1 MSEAGDLLPRARP
14 LPDACVSPGR
24 RPPADG
30 NSAAEDHDEGCA
42 INDHAKL
49 DDTRDARA
57 LLRPRAGACQSGR
70 PHRLVAGG
78 EDRRP
83 AGGLVTNPAF
93 VAGID
98 VGGTWVRVGIV
109 DRGGRMLASRE
120 APTSTIA
127 AERRIDA
134 LAAMIEDA
142 RNEAGVARL
151 AAIGA
156 GVTGQIEEA
165 GGTIDNPFTLPGWH
179 GLALGST
186 LRTRFGLPTV
196 VENDV
201 DAAAL
206 GEYWRGAGRDQ
217 ARLYV
222 VCIGTGVGTSLVL
235 DGAVYRGARRLH
247 PEGAHQVVDPSGPP
261 CYCGLRGCLDQLV
274 SGTAIERMARMAGGE
289 LKDLDGRGVAA
300 AAQRG
305 EPAAAA
311 IMQEVGHWLA
321 VGLVNV
327 TMILAPT
334 RILLGGGVMEN
345 FPLFAP
351 TLEAALAKT
360 DTLLPASGLDVAPC
374 ALGGAAAVVGAA
386 FAAFSLIGKDQH
398 VGIAD

>member
-1 MSEAGDLLPRARP
+1 MLWPRNGEREAARP
-14 LPDACVSPGR
+14 A
-24 RPPADG
+24 
-30 NSAAEDHDEGCA
+30 
-42 INDHAKL
+42 
-49 DDTRDARA
+49 
-57 LLRPRAGACQSGR
+57 
-70 PHRLVAGG
+70 RLVAGG
-78 EDRRP
+78 DDRRP
-83 AGGLVTNPAF
+83 AVGNVTNPAF

-98 VGGTWVRVGIV
+98 VGGTWVRVGIL
-109 DRGGRMLASRE
+109 DRSGRVHASRE
-120 APTSTIA
+120 APTATVA
-127 AERRIDA
+127 AERRVDA
-134 LAAMIEDA
+134 LAAMIDDA
-142 RNEAGVARL
+142 REEAGVARL
-151 AAIGA
+151 AGIGA

-165 GGTIDNPFTLPGWH
+165 GGTIDNPFTLPSWH
-179 GLALGST
+179 GLALGRA
-186 LRTRFGLPTV
+186 LRTRYGLPTV

-247 PEGAHQVVDPSGPP
+247 PEGAHQVVDPTGPA

-274 SGTAIERMARMAGGE
+274 SGTAIERMARIAGGE
-289 LKDLDGRGVAA
+289 LAGLDGRGVAA
-300 AAQRG
+300 AAQAG
-305 EPAAAA
+305 DPAATA

-321 VGLVNV
+321 VGLVNI

-351 TLEAALAKT
+351 TVEAALLKT
-360 DTLLPASGLDVAPC
+360 DTLLPASGLDITPC
-374 ALGGAAAVVGAA
+374 ALGGSAAVVGAA